1 MDELLSSFFLFFFKT
16 TSQSKKG
23 ISFDNSRRMRELRS
37 GGSFSYIYNFKK
49 DPNFAWGFVILLA
62 MILKFLFHRCGGK
75 QLDGQCRG

>member
-37 GGSFSYIYNFKK
+37 GGSFSYIYDFKK
-49 DPNFAWGFVILLA
+49 DPNFAWGFYCYSLGDDFEISFSSV
-62 MILKFLFHRCGGK
+62 RR
-75 QLDGQCRG
+75 QTT